1 MLGSLINGK
10 GKVELP
16 LKVIHLPVKAVE
28 NGMVGV
34 YGIVREQ
41 LIHITISE

>member
-1 MLGSLINGK
+1 MLGLLIDGK
-10 GKVELP
+10 EGAELP

-34 YGIVREQ
+34 YGIVRER
-41 LIHITISE
+41 

>member
-28 NGMVGV
+28 NGMVGE
-34 YGIVREQ
+34 YGIEEEQ
-41 LIHITISE
+41 SIHTIISE